1 MGIVFFLLISAI
13 PSYVFIYNLVAAI
26 SKNIHQKPFTDVVG
40 LNNIFWASLALTS
53 LVFTFLVVLD
63 GF

>member
-26 SKNIHQKPFTDVVG
+26 SENIHQKPFTDVVG